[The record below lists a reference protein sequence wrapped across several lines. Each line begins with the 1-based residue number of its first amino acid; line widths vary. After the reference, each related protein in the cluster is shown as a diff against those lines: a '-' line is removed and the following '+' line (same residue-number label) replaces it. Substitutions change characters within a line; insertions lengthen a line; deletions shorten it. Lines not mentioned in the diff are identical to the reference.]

1 MAKATKSKHEASGLT
16 PEPLSRRLKLSD
28 EEETK
33 EESDELMNQTE
44 AAQDILAELKNMK
57 AQTAFLLAQQADN
70 LREKARKEF
79 IVAGWSMFAADSED
93 LETQGVQLET
103 QTESRER
110 WVKELAKKAG
120 ITSFYYRDWTFS
132 HQTRGEALSP
142 LTIVTV
148 SQPWQRNK
156 LFDYTKKHAGTDKLK
171 ERFFLKEREE
181 QDWNRITEKFGNFQG
196 SSHTNANH
204 LKVQPQIS
212 LWDRI
217 TGLPLKIAMTVAEQA
232 GISFRHNWR
241 DLTLTEKDSG
251 EYVLWI
257 HYSPDDGTVI
267 VYLSE
272 KHIPDSTTFTHTYEA
287 RFNEILNGG
296 GKTKGKGK
304 GRGTGSQDK
313 EPSLPMT
320 HSSHARCS
328 KFPFSLKARVVP
340 DLENHWDVW
349 RTLWNEAVKK
359 ACSPYTVMTS

>member
-1 MAKATKSKHEASGLT
+1 MAKSTKSKHESSGLT
-16 PEPLSRRLKLSD
+16 PEPLSRRLRLSE

-33 EESDELMNQTE
+33 EEADEQMLQTE

-79 IVAGWSMFAADSED
+79 VVAGWSMFAADTEN
-93 LETQGVQLET
+93 LETQGLQLEM

-120 ITSFYYRDWTFS
+120 ITSFYYRDWVFS

-156 LFDYTKKHAGTDKLK
+156 LFDYTKKYAGTDKLK

-196 SSHTNANH
+196 SSQTNANY

-241 DLTLTEKDSG
+241 DLTLTQKDSG

-267 VYLSE
+267 VYLSA
-272 KHIPDSTTFTHTYEA
+272 KHIPDSTTFTHTYES

-296 GKTKGKGK
+296 GRTKGKGK
-304 GRGTGSQDK
+304 GRSTGSNDK
-313 EPSLPMT
+313 EPSMPLT
-320 HSSHARCS
+320 HSSHARSS

-349 RTLWNEAVKK
+349 RTLWNEAVQK